1 MKPTGRTA
9 RTTAL
14 AALVLSVLWAAP
26 AAAQERD
33 DPDDDGGG
41 GLRVAVQAG
50 YQAVDLEALN
60 ARLEERAIPTF
71 GEDYLTIG
79 ATAGLPLDPVLLEA
93 EAEAL
98 VQKERTTEDFRRT
111 LGGGRIQLNLGYP
124 VYATDRLRLRPYG
137 GLGVGTIRLES
148 VEHGPVPFDELLEDS
163 GPATRLHNTELVLQL
178 GLGGDVDLD
187 GWTLGA
193 RAGYSFAPNAG
204 DWKAE
209 DVQILEGP
217 DVGIEGFFVK
227 GSVGFGGWSPPG
239 DGGEGG
245 DSGR

>member
-1 MKPTGRTA
+1 MKSTGRTVW
-9 RTTAL
+9 TTAL
-14 AALVLSVLWAAP
+14 AALWLSVVWAAP

-33 DPDDDGGG
+33 APGEDGGG

-60 ARLEERAIPTF
+60 ARLDGRGIPTF
-71 GEDYLTIG
+71 GEDYLTVG
-79 ATAGLPLDPVLLEA
+79 ATAGVVLDPVLLEA

-98 VQKERTTEDFRRT
+98 VQKERITEDFERT
-111 LGGGRIQLNLGYP
+111 LGGGRVQLNLGYP
-124 VYATDRLRLRPYG
+124 LYATERLQLRPYG
-137 GLGVGTIRLES
+137 GLGVGTIRFES
-148 VEHGPVPFDELLEDS
+148 VETGPVPFDELLDDA
-163 GPATRLHNTELVLQL
+163 GPAARLHNTELVLQL
-178 GLGGDVDLD
+178 GLGGDVDLG
-187 GWTLGA
+187 GWSLGA

-209 DVQILEGP
+209 DVQILEAP

-239 DGGEGG
+239 DGGESE
-245 DSGR
+245 DRNR